1 MKKAFARSVTGALI
15 SAISVASAIGAA
27 PTAAAGQGTTAAGAV
42 MGKVWDSTRMAGLTN
57 AELRLLE
64 SAFSGRTNADGGFF
78 IPNVPPG
85 TYSVVFA
92 HPRADSLGFVPA
104 ALLVHIS
111 AGAPTR
117 IVLTIPADFE
127 AGLTSAEMD
136 SVTAR
141 LRELG
146 VPMDSSVRSRIR
158 AVAGEASDVHGQ
170 VVEQETRRPI
180 PGALVRL
187 DGAGFNAISD
197 GSGRFNTASASTSA

>member
-1 MKKAFARSVTGALI
+1 MKKAFAAIGDGCLI

-57 AELRLLE
+57 AEVRLLE